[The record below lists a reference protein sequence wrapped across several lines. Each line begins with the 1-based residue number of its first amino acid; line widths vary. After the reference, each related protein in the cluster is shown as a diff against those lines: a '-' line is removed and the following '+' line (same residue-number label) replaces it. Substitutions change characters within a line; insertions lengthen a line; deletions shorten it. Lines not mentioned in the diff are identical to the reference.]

1 MVREAIRWAATGSPY
16 VPRAISKDVF
26 DYLRARGVRTR
37 LSRPLTPRET
47 EVCRM
52 VAEGHTVAQ
61 LTRTAV
67 LLRLIVPS
75 AGHPRDGSNDRL
87 FDILGE
93 RTGVAVP
100 LHGGLSLVAPLAKN
114 P

>member
-1 MVREAIRWAATGSPY
+1 
-16 VPRAISKDVF
+16 
-26 DYLRARGVRTR
+26 
-37 LSRPLTPRET
+37 
-47 EVCRM
+47 M
-52 VAEGHTVAQ
+52 VAEGHTNREIGEIGGISRETVRNYRKRVMRKLGAHSVAQ

-67 LLRLIVPS
+67 RLRIVPS
-75 AGHPRDGSNDRL
+75 AGHPRDGANDRL

-93 RTGVAVP
+93 RARVAVP